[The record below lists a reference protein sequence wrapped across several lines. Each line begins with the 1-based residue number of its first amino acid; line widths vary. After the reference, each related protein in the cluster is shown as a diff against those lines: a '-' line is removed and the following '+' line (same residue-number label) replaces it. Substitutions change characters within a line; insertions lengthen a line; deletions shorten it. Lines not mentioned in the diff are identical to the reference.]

1 MSSFQLQENLLIEFK
16 GKTDIYFKNKVS
28 VSKKQKN
35 ASDVQEGTGSRIGKD
50 VRNQGSLLCLS
61 RFCLTWSFCFIL
73 LFFCTLAFPLPHIQI
88 HGTEGC
94 SLVLS
99 GHRTTYPIHLIYF
112 PLPRKIVCKLENRVF
127 GNIVVEPGREAA
139 SWERTSRTLDHLASS
154 WHERDFFISQ
164 STLLTETC
172 KFQISSYTLEQNVL
186 SSSLTPIRTLELSS
200 VHPSIKPR
208 NLLQKTVWHQPP
220 AFLGWQCYLLQEDL
234 DWNMI
239 HTIC

>member
-16 GKTDIYFKNKVS
+16 DKTDIYFKNKVS

-94 SLVLS
+94 SLVL
-99 GHRTTYPIHLIYF
+99 LIKNNCSMSMKVFWLSFCGRLNHWSLFIIFLYKNNNIPTLVMVSQWAEN
-112 PLPRKIVCKLENRVF
+112 PLRALVCDVLWLMGFKL
-127 GNIVVEPGREAA
+127 IIREAGA
-139 SWERTSRTLDHLASS
+139 LTVLWRLSFRTP
-154 WHERDFFISQ
+154 
-164 STLLTETC
+164 
-172 KFQISSYTLEQNVL
+172 V
-186 SSSLTPIRTLELSS
+186 
-200 VHPSIKPR
+200 
-208 NLLQKTVWHQPP
+208 
-220 AFLGWQCYLLQEDL
+220 
-234 DWNMI
+234 
-239 HTIC
+239 ICH